1 METSRCPPEAELYSF
16 HEGALPADDR
26 SRIARHLEGC
36 AACGAKVRLL
46 DTQYDPILS
55 ALRRPEPF
63 PSDLPTWWPSAPAPS
78 ADEAPAATEAP
89 DAAWP
94 ELPDYEVLERLGTG
108 AMGVVYKARHRP
120 LNRLVALKRIR
131 GDGAPAAWVR
141 HEAEAVARLHH
152 PHIVQIYEVLERGG
166 EQYLALELVEGESL
180 ARRAGGR
187 PQPHRAAAALVETLA
202 RAVEHAHQKGVV
214 HRDLKPANVL
224 LQPDP
229 ADPSGF
235 GVPKL
240 TDFGIAKRL
249 DVDADEDAVV
259 GTPQYMAHEQAC
271 GEDEAIGPATDVYA
285 LGVILFEL
293 LTGRPP
299 FQGDSVFE
307 TVRQVVFLDPVPPSR
322 VQPKV
327 PRDLETVCLRCLEKE
342 PRRRYGTAA
351 ELADDLRR
359 FLDGRPVLARP
370 TPRWERA
377 WKAARR
383 RPLVAALAAAVVVSA
398 AVGLTLVTWQWR
410 KAEAARAEADR
421 ERAAEARSRKGADEA
436 RRLAEQRE
444 ARLAVDKGVALCEQG
459 DVGQGLLWLAR
470 GLGRAAQAEDDP
482 LDQAARANL
491 AAWSDQLPRPAL
503 TLRRPSPARA
513 VAFSPD
519 GRLLA
524 AGWNDGVAQ
533 LYDAATGEPSG
544 PPLELWDRLGFLS
557 HNTFALG
564 FSPNGR
570 AVAGGGGDARARVWA
585 VVGRRPDGA
594 PHVLVHQEI
603 KPWEAGG
610 DFNVW
615 AVVFSPDGRTL
626 ATGYEDGTARLWDV
640 AGGRERARLRHDRGP
655 VQAVAFTPD
664 GGTLLTGARAGG
676 VRRWNVADGS
686 PVDWPVP
693 APEPVYALAV
703 SPDGQSAVVG
713 THFAAQ
719 VWDLVEARP
728 RGAPLPH
735 AARMAAVEFSPDGQ
749 LFLTADHDG
758 HVRLW
763 DAVSRLPVGSVI
775 RHDEGLRGAAF
786 RPPDG
791 RQLALAGWDGAVR
804 CWDVPRPWSIGRPLL
819 HPQDVH
825 DVGFSP
831 DGRRIFTAVP
841 NGVQWW
847 DAASGQAEGS
857 PWRHPQ
863 WAAKGAALSPDGRL
877 LFLTSWRGTRSDQL
891 WDTGTGR
898 PTGGALPG
906 AAHPARAVF
915 SPDGRTLLTINDD
928 PAQEDHGVSAWRLTE
943 DGLGLWGEGPRLPQ
957 GLCAAFR
964 PDGRV
969 AAVGGRDRLVRLW
982 DLEAGRFTGPAPAYP
997 DAVTAVAFSR
1007 DGALLAAG
1015 SRDGSVRV
1023 WDAATWEPLGPP
1035 FGHRDTVHA
1044 VAFGGNGRT
1053 VLTASADGTARFWD
1067 PRTGVPLGP
1076 PLRHGGAVVAAVFS
1090 PDGAM
1095 VLTGSR
1101 DRTARRWRVPGPPL
1115 AGKPEALAAWAE
1127 ALTGLALDDAGAV
1140 RTLDEEEVRGRREQA
1155 ETAGLRP

>member
-1 METSRCPPEAELYSF
+1 MTAP
-16 HEGALPADDR
+16 
-26 SRIARHLEGC
+26 
-36 AACGAKVRLL
+36 
-46 DTQYDPILS
+46 DPGGD
-55 ALRRPEPF
+55 APR
-63 PSDLPTWWPSAPAPS
+63 PSATGSFCCPFCQSPIPLPENHGGPIVCAGCGNSFGLQRDPLGTTAPEVRS
-78 ADEAPAATEAP
+78 LGRFQVLEQIGVGAFGAVWRARD
-89 DAAWP
+89 P
-94 ELPDYEVLERLGTG
+94 ELDRI
-108 AMGVVYKARHRP
+108 
-120 LNRLVALKRIR
+120 VALKMLHPGLVASPADRERFHREARAAAQLRHPGIVTVHEVATL
-131 GDGAPAAWVR
+131 DGAPAIVSDFIDGVTLRELLQARRLTFREAADLVAQV
-141 HEAEAVARLHH
+141 AEALDYAHARGL
-152 PHIVQIYEVLERGG
+152 
-166 EQYLALELVEGESL
+166 
-180 ARRAGGR
+180 
-187 PQPHRAAAALVETLA
+187 
-202 RAVEHAHQKGVV
+202 V
-214 HRDLKPANVL
+214 HRDIKPANILIEVSPL
-224 LQPDP
+224 NGSAAGGESP
-229 ADPSGF
+229 AASPRAGAAPTKLRPLVVDF
-235 GVPKL
+235 GVALRGEAEL
-240 TDFGIAKRL
+240 TMT
-249 DVDADEDAVV
+249 VDGQIV
-259 GTPQYMAHEQAC
+259 GTPAYMSPEQAA
-271 GEDEAIGPATDVYA
+271 GQSHRVDRRSDVYA
-285 LGVILFEL
+285 LGVVLYEL
-293 LTGRPP
+293 LTGELPFRGSTAMLRLQLLHEEPRPP
-299 FQGDSVFE
+299 RRIND
-307 TVRQVVFLDPVPPSR
+307 
-322 VQPKV
+322 KI
-327 PRDLETVCLRCLEKE
+327 PRDLETICLKCLEKE

-383 RPLVAALAAAVVVSA
+383 RPLVAALAAAVVLSA
-398 AVGLTLVTWQWR
+398 AAGLALVTWQWR
-410 KAEAARAEADR
+410 KAEAARGYADR
-421 ERAAEARSRKGADEA
+421 GWGAEARAREAADDA

-470 GLGRAAQAEDDP
+470 GLGRAARAEDAP
-482 LDQAARANL
+482 LEQAARANL
-491 AAWSDQLPRPAL
+491 AAWSDQLCRPGLA
-503 TLRRPSPARA
+503 LRRPSPARA
-513 VAFSPD
+513 VTFSPD

-533 LYDAATGEPSG
+533 LYDAASGEPSG
-544 PPLELWDRLGFLS
+544 PRLELWDALAARTR
-557 HNTFALG
+557 NTFALA
-564 FSPNGR
+564 FSPDGR
-570 AVAGGGGDARARVWA
+570 AVAAGGADARARVWS
-585 VVGRRPDGA
+585 VVDRRPDGA
-594 PHVLVHQEI
+594 PRVLVHQET
-603 KPWEAGG
+603 KPWEAAGT
-610 DFNVW
+610 FNVW
-615 AVVFSPDGRTL
+615 AVAFSPDGRTL

-640 AGGRERARLRHDRGP
+640 AAGRERARLRHDRGP

-664 GGTLLTGARAGG
+664 GRTLLTGARAGG

-693 APEPVYALAV
+693 EPVYALAV
-703 SPDGQSAVVG
+703 SPDARSAVVG

-719 VWDLVEARP
+719 AWDLAEARP

-735 AARMAAVEFSPDGQ
+735 AARMAAVDFSPDGQ

-763 DAVSRLPVGSVI
+763 DAVSLLPVGSVI
-775 RHDEGLRGAAF
+775 RHEEGLRGAAF

-791 RQLALAGWDGAVR
+791 RQLALAGWDGVVR
-804 CWDVPRPWSIGRPLL
+804 CWDVPRPWSVGRPLL

-831 DGRRIFTAVP
+831 DRRRIFTAVLT
-841 NGVQWW
+841 GVQWW

-857 PWRHPQ
+857 PWRHPEA
-863 WAAKGAALSPDGRL
+863 AAKGAALSPDGRL
-877 LFLTSWRGTRSDQL
+877 LFLSSWRGLDTDRL

-906 AAHPARAVF
+906 SGHPARAVF
-915 SPDGRTLLTINDD
+915 SPDGRTLLTVNDD
-928 PAQEDHGVSAWRLTE
+928 PAQAERGVSAWRLTE
-943 DGLGLWGEGPRLPQ
+943 EGLRPWGEGPRLPE
-957 GLCAAFR
+957 GVCAAFR

-1023 WDAATWEPLGPP
+1023 WDATTREPVGPP

-1044 VAFGGNGRT
+1044 VAFGGDGQT

-1067 PRTGVPLGP
+1067 ARTGVPLVP

-1090 PDGAM
+1090 PDGGT

-1115 AGKPEALAAWAE
+1115 AGEPEALAAWAE
-1127 ALTGLALDDAGAV
+1127 ALTGLALDEAGAV
-1140 RTLDEEEVRGRREQA
+1140 RTLSDAEVRGRRERA
-1155 ETAGLRP
+1155 EAPALPR